1 MELPQKT
8 KNRICGSAIPLLGI
22 YPDKI
27 IIQKGA
33 CTPMLIEALFTT
45 PKTWEQ
51 PICQLK
57 GEWIKKSKKMNA
69 IFRNMSGPGNYHT
82 K

>member
-1 MELPQKT
+1 
-8 KNRICGSAIPLLGI
+8 
-22 YPDKI
+22 
-27 IIQKGA
+27 
-33 CTPMLIEALFTT
+33 MLIEALFTT